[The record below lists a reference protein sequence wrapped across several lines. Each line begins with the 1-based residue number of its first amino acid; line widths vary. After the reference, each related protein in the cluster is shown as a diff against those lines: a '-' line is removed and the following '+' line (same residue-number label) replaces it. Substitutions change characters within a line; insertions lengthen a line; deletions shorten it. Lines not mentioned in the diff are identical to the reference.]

1 VREEPQSVR
10 CLPAHHRRKISVG
23 GLHCRQYCRR
33 ICSAQQAGETP
44 IKAQARRDFLLFAA
58 AGALPTLGCH
68 DYQLNC
74 SLRFISGWPP
84 MLEVRWSALILAN
97 VFGLRKSTVVV
108 GLLQA

>member
-1 VREEPQSVR
+1 MSLESWRSPEFSD
-10 CLPAHHRRKISVG
+10 
-23 GLHCRQYCRR
+23 
-33 ICSAQQAGETP
+33 SA
-44 IKAQARRDFLLFAA
+44 KFAA
-58 AGALPTLGCH
+58 LALAALILSHVG

-74 SLRFISGWPP
+74 SLRFMSARPP

>member
-1 VREEPQSVR
+1 MPPI
-10 CLPAHHRRKISVG
+10 LPKDLLGAASRRDSD
-23 GLHCRQYCRR
+23 
-33 ICSAQQAGETP
+33 
-44 IKAQARRDFLLFAA
+44 KAQARRDCLLFAA
-58 AGALPTLGCH
+58 AGALPTLGCR

-74 SLRFISGWPP
+74 SLRFMSGWPP

>member
-1 VREEPQSVR
+1 MTTLLSLESWRSPQSSVIAR
-10 CLPAHHRRKISVG
+10 SLPPWRLRPSFSLAVG
-23 GLHCRQYCRR
+23 
-33 ICSAQQAGETP
+33 
-44 IKAQARRDFLLFAA
+44 
-58 AGALPTLGCH
+58 

-74 SLRFISGWPP
+74 SLRFMSGWPP